1 MSSLSELLD
10 EWREWNPFVLANAAD
25 CGTPETSTSAGSVFL
40 VRVRSAVHELLSEL
54 DSDGRNLLRDGSMDD
69 DGTLHEIADSSVP
82 IYTHELWST
91 FVDLSAYN
99 EDVDEYEPTDL
110 NNAAGIALFVIAER
124 LVGSLVDEG
133 RDALVEDDSAAV
145 ERAALVGAEHGRNA
159 AEFWNEYALG
169 GRATGNLVERAR
181 WLLSGVED
189 CNPAVLD
196 ELPSADLSSE
206 HADGFSLR
214 DLCVECGTDEDGPAA
229 DECATAYED
238 GFTESVEAAVVRACT
253 DVLIAAGID
262 PAADEDEDEDGPRP
276 AVPETLSYLPI
287 AVMDDGGTLCGPCV
301 EDETNPVHSA
311 GSADGWRVD
320 AWTHSGDVDSFTSCD
335 HCGRV
340 LVERDED
347 EDE

>member
-10 EWREWNPFVLANAAD
+10 EWNEREPFVLARDAD
-25 CGTPETSTSAGSVFL
+25 CGEPSKRDSDGSRFL
-40 VRVRSAVHELLSEL
+40 VRVRNAVHELLSEL

-69 DGTLHEIADSSVP
+69 DGALDKIADSSVP

-110 NNAAGIALFVIAER
+110 TNAAGIALYVIAKR

-159 AEFWNEYALG
+159 VEFWNEYALG

-196 ELPSADLSSE
+196 ELPAADLSSE
-206 HADGFSLR
+206 HADGFTLR
-214 DLCVECGTDEDGPAA
+214 DLCAECGTDEDGPAV

-238 GFTESVEAAVVRACT
+238 EFTAAVEAAVVRACT

-262 PAADEDEDEDGPRP
+262 PAAVDEDEDE
-276 AVPETLSYLPI
+276 
-287 AVMDDGGTLCGPCV
+287 
-301 EDETNPVHSA
+301 
-311 GSADGWRVD
+311 
-320 AWTHSGDVDSFTSCD
+320 
-335 HCGRV
+335 
-340 LVERDED
+340 
-347 EDE
+347 